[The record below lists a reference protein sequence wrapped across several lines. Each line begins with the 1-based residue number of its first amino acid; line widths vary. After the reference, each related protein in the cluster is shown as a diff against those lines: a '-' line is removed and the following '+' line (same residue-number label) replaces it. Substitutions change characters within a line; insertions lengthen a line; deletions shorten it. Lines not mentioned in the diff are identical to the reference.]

1 MRIRKKSCLTDF
13 FLIFCFRIFCCN
25 SPLPAS
31 YIIEVSTIP
40 MPTRKERRRS
50 MNYRVVIHSIDL
62 QDREGFLAFLDA
74 YARKGY
80 EAVRIF
86 RSFTV
91 FRKTE
96 TPPRGYSMCFLPEG
110 ALQRRKPPA
119 PPIPGL
125 KNGVEIFPV
134 PGEDDVHW
142 AEAVSTHYPDF
153 VPYSLS
159 HAIAVAVRQWVVVPI
174 VLFVLVFLLR
184 SGPEVGELLAAE
196 IRSLFVWA
204 VVFALWAVVV
214 IGREV
219 LAFSVDTM
227 HLRGLRREAE
237 TGQRY
242 RIPAARQ
249 GLVKVKN
256 CLVMLDIVPVGILVL
271 ALILSLTI

>member
-1 MRIRKKSCLTDF
+1 
-13 FLIFCFRIFCCN
+13 
-25 SPLPAS
+25 
-31 YIIEVSTIP
+31 
-40 MPTRKERRRS
+40 

-96 TPPRGYSMCFLPEG
+96 TPPRGYSMRFLPEG
-110 ALQRRKPPA
+110 APQRRKPPA

-134 PGEDDVHW
+134 PGADD
-142 AEAVSTHYPDF
+142 VSTHYPDF

-159 HAIAVAVRQWVVVPI
+159 HAIAVAVRQLVVVPI

-196 IRSLFVWA
+196 IRALFVWA

-214 IGREV
+214 IGREILV
-219 LAFSVDTM
+219 FSVDTM

-256 CLVMLDIVPVGILVL
+256 CLVMLDIVPVGLLVL

>member
-1 MRIRKKSCLTDF
+1 M
-13 FLIFCFRIFCCN
+13 
-25 SPLPAS
+25 
-31 YIIEVSTIP
+31 
-40 MPTRKERRRS
+40 
-50 MNYRVVIHSIDL
+50 
-62 QDREGFLAFLDA
+62 
-74 YARKGY
+74 
-80 EAVRIF
+80 
-86 RSFTV
+86 
-91 FRKTE
+91 
-96 TPPRGYSMCFLPEG
+96 
-110 ALQRRKPPA
+110 
-119 PPIPGL
+119 
-125 KNGVEIFPV
+125 
-134 PGEDDVHW
+134 
-142 AEAVSTHYPDF
+142 
-153 VPYSLS
+153 PYSLS

-184 SGPEVGELLAAE
+184 SGPGVGELLATE

-214 IGREV
+214 IGREI

-256 CLVMLDIVPVGILVL
+256 CLVMFDIVPVGLLVL

>member
-1 MRIRKKSCLTDF
+1 
-13 FLIFCFRIFCCN
+13 
-25 SPLPAS
+25 
-31 YIIEVSTIP
+31 
-40 MPTRKERRRS
+40 

-96 TPPRGYSMCFLPEG
+96 TPPRGYSMRFLPEG

-174 VLFVLVFLLR
+174 VLFLLVFLLR
-184 SGPEVGELLAAE
+184 SGPGVGELLAAE

-214 IGREV
+214 IGREILV
-219 LAFSVDTM
+219 FSVDTM
-227 HLRGLRREAE
+227 HLRGLRREAA
-237 TGQRY
+237 TGKRY

>member
-1 MRIRKKSCLTDF
+1 
-13 FLIFCFRIFCCN
+13 
-25 SPLPAS
+25 
-31 YIIEVSTIP
+31 
-40 MPTRKERRRS
+40 

-74 YARKGY
+74 YARKAMKRCGFSAASPCSEKRRPRP
-80 EAVRIF
+80 EA
-86 RSFTV
+86 TV
-91 FRKTE
+91 CASSQ
-96 TPPRGYSMCFLPEG
+96 RG
-110 ALQRRKPPA
+110 RRRGESPPA

-142 AEAVSTHYPDF
+142 AAAVSTHYPDF

-159 HAIAVAVRQWVVVPI
+159 HAIAVAVRQLVVVPI
-174 VLFVLVFLLR
+174 VLFLLVFLLR

-219 LAFSVDTM
+219 LVFSVDTM
-227 HLRGLRREAE
+227 HLRGCAGR
-237 TGQRY
+237 QRPASAIAFPPPGRAWSRS
-242 RIPAARQ
+242 RIAW
-249 GLVKVKN
+249 
-256 CLVMLDIVPVGILVL
+256 
-271 ALILSLTI
+271 

>member
-1 MRIRKKSCLTDF
+1 
-13 FLIFCFRIFCCN
+13 
-25 SPLPAS
+25 
-31 YIIEVSTIP
+31 
-40 MPTRKERRRS
+40 

-96 TPPRGYSMCFLPEG
+96 TPPRGYSMRFLPEG
-110 ALQRRKPPA
+110 TSRRQKPPA

-125 KNGVEIFPV
+125 KNGVEIFPL

-159 HAIAVAVRQWVVVPI
+159 HAIAVAVRQLVVVPI

-196 IRSLFVWA
+196 IRSLFA
-204 VVFALWAVVV
+204 WAVVV
-214 IGREV
+214 IGREILV
-219 LAFSVDTM
+219 FSMDTM

-256 CLVMLDIVPVGILVL
+256 CLVMLDIVPVGLLVL